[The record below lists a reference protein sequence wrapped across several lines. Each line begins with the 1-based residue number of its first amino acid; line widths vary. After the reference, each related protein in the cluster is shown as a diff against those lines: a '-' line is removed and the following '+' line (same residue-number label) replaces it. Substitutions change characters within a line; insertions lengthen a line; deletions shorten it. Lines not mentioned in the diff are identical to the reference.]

1 MFTSFIHRWRKIKNI
16 HVHCAWKL
24 RGMIDMHADKF
35 HTYQYLWT
43 NRRKKPPKQLTIT
56 SNVKSELCIVQL
68 LTTKIVL
75 FWQKHETLI
84 LPGSPGSSVFYL
96 VSRAFV
102 AIVQRKPAQVAAQ
115 RMEAGGG
122 GASAGLPVE
131 WRVPDWGI
139 GAWTVA
145 METNAKKHWRECV
158 PFVSSPIRSQA
169 PLCRLDAFSKLF
181 YYFLE
186 QVETSPV
193 NEQLQKN
200 FPALFMQHLKRKM
213 CNGKNIFEQTRF
225 SSYYSYIRHIRAAI
239 NFPDLA
245 L

>member
-1 MFTSFIHRWRKIKNI
+1 
-16 HVHCAWKL
+16 
-24 RGMIDMHADKF
+24 MIDMHADKF

-43 NRRKKPPKQLTIT
+43 NKRKKPPKQLTIT

-75 FWQKHETLI
+75 FWQKHETL
-84 LPGSPGSSVFYL
+84 PGSSVFYL

-145 METNAKKHWRECV
+145 METDAKKTDELRERRGVFHLQKNPENFHREFPFGKNAFHLSQV
-158 PFVSSPIRSQA
+158 PFVHR
-169 PLCRLDAFSKLF
+169 PLYVA
-181 YYFLE
+181 
-186 QVETSPV
+186 
-193 NEQLQKN
+193 
-200 FPALFMQHLKRKM
+200 
-213 CNGKNIFEQTRF
+213 
-225 SSYYSYIRHIRAAI
+225 
-239 NFPDLA
+239 
-245 L
+245 

>member
-16 HVHCAWKL
+16 HVPCAWKL

-35 HTYQYLWT
+35 HTYLYLWT
-43 NRRKKPPKQLTIT
+43 NKRKKPPKQLTIT
-56 SNVKSELCIVQL
+56 SNVKSELSIVQL

-115 RMEAGGG
+115 RMEAGL
-122 GASAGLPVE
+122 SEE

-145 METNAKKHWRECV
+145 METNAKKTLTSWERGG
-158 PFVSSPIRSQA
+158 
-169 PLCRLDAFSKLF
+169 AFSIYKK
-181 YYFLE
+181 
-186 QVETSPV
+186 TRKISIG
-193 NEQLQKN
+193 N
-200 FPALFMQHLKRKM
+200 FH
-213 CNGKNIFEQTRF
+213 
-225 SSYYSYIRHIRAAI
+225 
-239 NFPDLA
+239 
-245 L
+245 